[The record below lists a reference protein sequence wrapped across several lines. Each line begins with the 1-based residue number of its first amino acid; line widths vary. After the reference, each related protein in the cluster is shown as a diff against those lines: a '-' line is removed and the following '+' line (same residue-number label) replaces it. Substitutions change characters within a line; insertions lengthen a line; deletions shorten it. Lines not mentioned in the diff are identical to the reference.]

1 MNGPVEWFGAIGAIV
16 ASGLLAGD
24 LGRRVTGW
32 AFVLFMAVALAWVA
46 SGIVSRTWPL
56 VIQNAILLVIDSWG
70 AWQFL
75 LDPHKR
81 RVIEKQEELA
91 EEAEAEVAAEERAAP
106 LCGATK

>member
-24 LGRRVTGW
+24 LGRKVTGW
-32 AFVLFMAVALAWVA
+32 AFVLFMAVALAWIV
-46 SGIVSRTWPL
+46 SGILSQTWPL
-56 VIQNAILLVIDSWG
+56 VMQNGILLIIDAFG

-81 RVIEKQEELA
+81 RVIEKQEQLA
-91 EEAEAEVAAEERAAP
+91 EVAEAEVEAEEGDSSLP
-106 LCGATK
+106 MSG